1 MSVEKPSPQ
10 EAEIVADVE
19 KSRDTEELTE
29 SQLSDL
35 ANFFD
40 VSMEN
45 KSLDELENEIDAEA
59 EKFLNS
65 EQGEQVKQLIN
76 ERSPGIME
84 KFIGAN
90 KWFKIAL
97 VMAPFLMAEL
107 PGAKIAFSQTGEK
120 KAEQKESAKKI
131 KSEILDSLPKDKRAI
146 VESYGLM
153 SLDRILEEN
162 YSSTED
168 REAVKQQTLFAIDK
182 IIKEMPKRAFKEGQ
196 NMADQHILLS
206 ENLRYALIGMGS
218 CFEGAKVTKD
228 NKGNVKIEVD
238 KRMNALK
245 AEKQAIQIVTS
256 FLQIVDKMGFEKW
269 NFKETVK
276 ELTDFTDDQS
286 QMIVEVLMETAMD
299 HMR

>member
-1 MSVEKPSPQ
+1 
-10 EAEIVADVE
+10 
-19 KSRDTEELTE
+19 
-29 SQLSDL
+29 
-35 ANFFD
+35 
-40 VSMEN
+40 
-45 KSLDELENEIDAEA
+45 
-59 EKFLNS
+59 
-65 EQGEQVKQLIN
+65 
-76 ERSPGIME
+76 
-84 KFIGAN
+84 
-90 KWFKIAL
+90 
-97 VMAPFLMAEL
+97 
-107 PGAKIAFSQTGEK
+107 
-120 KAEQKESAKKI
+120 
-131 KSEILDSLPKDKRAI
+131 
-146 VESYGLM
+146 
-153 SLDRILEEN
+153 
-162 YSSTED
+162 
-168 REAVKQQTLFAIDK
+168 
-182 IIKEMPKRAFKEGQ
+182 MPKRAFKEGQ